1 MHAYRDNNAA
11 TFSLQKSGPVWVNDM
26 DPVWIITVAPFG
38 SYNTV
43 QFIDHC
49 LVQ

>member
-1 MHAYRDNNAA
+1 MPIGI
-11 TFSLQKSGPVWVNDM
+11 TMLQHTVYKQSDPVWINDM
-26 DPVWIITVAPFG
+26 DPVWIITVASFG

-49 LVQ
+49 LV

>member
-1 MHAYRDNNAA
+1 MPIGI
-11 TFSLQKSGPVWVNDM
+11 TMLQHTVYKQSDLIWVDDM

-38 SYNTV
+38 SYNTI

>member
-1 MHAYRDNNAA
+1 MSIGI
-11 TFSLQKSGPVWVNDM
+11 TMLQHTVYKQSGLVWVDDI
-26 DPVWIITVAPFG
+26 DPVRVIIVASFG

-43 QFIDHC
+43 QFINHY

>member
-1 MHAYRDNNAA
+1 MPIGI
-11 TFSLQKSGPVWVNDM
+11 TMLQHTVYKQSGPICVDDM
-26 DPVWIITVAPFG
+26 DPVLIITVAPFR
-38 SYNTV
+38 SYNTI

>member
-1 MHAYRDNNAA
+1 MLVGITMLQHTVYR
-11 TFSLQKSGPVWVNDM
+11 QSGSIWVDDM
-26 DPVWIITVAPFG
+26 DPVWIITMAPFG

>member
-1 MHAYRDNNAA
+1 MFIGITIVQHTVYRQSD
-11 TFSLQKSGPVWVNDM
+11 PIWVDDI

-43 QFIDHC
+43 RFIDHC
-49 LVQ
+49 LL